1 MRKITFFSIV
11 DGVADAFPIA
21 AAREFKF
28 DWVAAVKTA
37 YKSKMEK
44 NKHTRFSHLARCP
57 GVFDLLNTGYI
68 IPMPWD
74 VTIETDGDMLN
85 FAWHMPSKDIE
96 DLYNTPLVTG
106 HMPNGIAEHL
116 PTRPFSLDSIIKL
129 NLPWHIIAPPGV
141 KFIMIPIPYPDS
153 FEFENVIGILD
164 PSVSSEINLQLRW
177 NVTNG
182 IHTIK
187 AGTPMVQ
194 LIPLTDE
201 KFQLEVRNQTEKD
214 KQWILKRRYLNN
226 CTFFMNRSLVSKIYH
241 KFHAQTNIIKV
252 MLKKILQIK

>member
-1 MRKITFFSIV
+1 MRKITFFTVV
-11 DGVADAFPIA
+11 DGVADAFPVA
-21 AAREFKF
+21 HAREFKF
-28 DWVAAVKTA
+28 DWVTAVKNS

-44 NKHTRFSHLARCP
+44 NKHTRFNHLARCP

-74 VTIETDGDMLN
+74 LTIETDGDMLN

-96 DLYNTPLVTG
+96 DLFNTPLVTG

-116 PTRPFSLDSIIKL
+116 PTRPFSLESIIKL
-129 NLPWHIIAPPGV
+129 NTPWHIISPPGL
-141 KFIMIPIPYPDS
+141 KFIMIPIAYPDS

-164 PSVSSEINLQLRW
+164 PSISSEINLQLRW

-194 LIPLTDE
+194 LIPLIDE

-226 CTFFMNRSLVSKIYH
+226 CTFFMNRPMISKIYH
-241 KFHAQTNIIKV
+241 KFHNTINRVKEI
-252 MLKKILQIK
+252 LKIFKLI